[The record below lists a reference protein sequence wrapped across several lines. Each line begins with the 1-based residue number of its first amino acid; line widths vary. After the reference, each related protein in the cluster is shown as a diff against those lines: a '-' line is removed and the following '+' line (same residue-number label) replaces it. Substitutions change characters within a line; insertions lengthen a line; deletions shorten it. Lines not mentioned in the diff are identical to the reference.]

1 MVERAINK
9 EILNS
14 INEFIKE
21 IKKHYNITT
30 IILFGSYAKGTENED
45 SDIDIAVISDDFED
59 IYECMANLMGMTWDI
74 DARIEPHPIKKK
86 DFDYY
91 DKIIAMDSYNIRNL
105 KRFCDSEKIVK
116 LLAKDVADPWY
127 TNDFETCYNDIQKGL
142 LILLKEYEDAKR
154 IED

>member
-86 DFDYY
+86 DFDEASDYFIKEVI
-91 DKIIAMDSYNIRNL
+91 DTGIR
-105 KRFCDSEKIVK
+105 
-116 LLAKDVADPWY
+116 VA
-127 TNDFETCYNDIQKGL
+127 
-142 LILLKEYEDAKR
+142 
-154 IED
+154 